1 MGTHPIFESDF
12 DCLTAFQTMDKSG
25 PNRFVFPTGL
35 NILDKDTKII
45 VNKISRT
52 RELSETAKTSIDIR
66 NVTPRKRVVFQCPT
80 ATLVPNTKGKRE
92 HERQKEA
99 KEVFGMGQSRAF
111 QMERG
116 KIVTH
121 VKNYEATTRQQIRDD
136 KIREIMK
143 SDRKRRKEEK
153 KLRAEKS
160 KSCSKS
166 TAIIIKGL
174 QDKTFRKSYI
184 RRHLEKFGEI
194 VRISSVVGQ
203 ARSVMIR
210 FSDASV
216 CKKVYRV
223 GSKDITQLFPRFP
236 KAEIKLVKSDKNSD
250 SVAAF
255 QPVRSHPLSFIGIAA
270 SGSGSL
276 TFAPFDP
283 SK

>member
-1 MGTHPIFESDF
+1 
-12 DCLTAFQTMDKSG
+12 MDKSG

-160 KSCSKS
+160 KVFTCIYLNKKCTCNNNNNNNSHALNRRRSLSRAYKTKPFGKATFGVTWKS
-166 TAIIIKGL
+166 LARLFAFRLSSGRRGLSWFDFQTRPCAKKFTASAV
-174 QDKTFRKSYI
+174 KTLRSSFRAF
-184 RRHLEKFGEI
+184 RRQKLN
-194 VRISSVVGQ
+194 SS
-203 ARSVMIR
+203 R
-210 FSDASV
+210 
-216 CKKVYRV
+216 
-223 GSKDITQLFPRFP
+223 KDQNYCTIY
-236 KAEIKLVKSDKNSD
+236 K
-250 SVAAF
+250 
-255 QPVRSHPLSFIGIAA
+255 
-270 SGSGSL
+270 
-276 TFAPFDP
+276 
-283 SK
+283 